1 MLLVLAHL
9 RHPPSLRAEL
19 RGPAATGR
27 QRADARLRA
36 LLSIG
41 DESAMNFEGWYAF
54 FTTIATNGA
63 MISLAVFARF
73 TPLWWKPPLHFP

>member
-1 MLLVLAHL
+1 LF
-9 RHPPSLRAEL
+9 
-19 RGPAATGR
+19 
-27 QRADARLRA
+27 A

-41 DESAMNFEGWYAF
+41 DESAMNFEGWCAF